1 MTRTLKGEME
11 WSDKMAQKASVPE
24 DRIVRTLQAL
34 KKNEFLAFF
43 VPHGSEARELVLQS
57 VREGARVG
65 LGGSKTLRDLEL
77 PRALK
82 EKGAHLLD
90 HWQESLSPQ
99 ELLDVRKGQLLSDV
113 FLSSVNAVTENGELV
128 SRDGIGN
135 RTSAMT
141 FGPSKVFLLVGVQKI
156 VKDLEEAFRRIR
168 EIAAP
173 MRARSLNMDLPC
185 VKGGECVD
193 CCSPVRICRATLI
206 LHKRPLLTD
215 ITVILIGESIGT

>member
-1 MTRTLKGEME
+1 LKGEME

-99 ELLDVRKGQLLSDV
+99 ELLDVL
-113 FLSSVNAVTENGELV
+113 
-128 SRDGIGN
+128 
-135 RTSAMT
+135 
-141 FGPSKVFLLVGVQKI
+141 
-156 VKDLEEAFRRIR
+156 EAFRAAVNAAWRKPDAPEIGVILDSAYR
-168 EIAAP
+168 CPVWNRLKGGALRSQHMLGRAADVRVTGTTARKLYDLSLQVPSIQGRGVNDHKQFLHLDVRTEIAKWCYSEA
-173 MRARSLNMDLPC
+173 
-185 VKGGECVD
+185 
-193 CCSPVRICRATLI
+193 
-206 LHKRPLLTD
+206 
-215 ITVILIGESIGT
+215 GTEVAWYDA